1 MDNPK
6 RSNLMIMSHKKPRSI
21 FLGVLALSSLWFG
34 HKLETSDPRPN
45 IIFIMA
51 DDLGYSD
58 IGCYGG
64 EAKTPNLDKL
74 AANGLKLR
82 NFYNAG
88 RCCPTRA
95 SLLTGHYSHAAGMGN
110 MVSFDDQKVS
120 PGPYQGFLDPKV
132 PTIAEHLRQAGYS
145 TYMTGKWHVG
155 ERPEH
160 WPLKRGF
167 DKYFGLISGAS
178 SFFEVLP
185 EKRKRYMV
193 LQDQEYVLPKE
204 GYYATDA
211 FTDKAIE
218 FIQEQ
223 APQSKPFF
231 LYLAYTAP
239 HFPLH
244 AYESDI
250 AKYEALYLQGW
261 DVLRQQR
268 FVKMQALGLLDK
280 RYQLSPKSADIPDW
294 NSISDKKDWARK
306 MAVYA
311 AMIDRM
317 DQNIGKLIQTLEA
330 RKELDNTLIVF
341 LSDNGGTSENVDDRK
356 LGEPGKRIGERGS
369 YGTYDVPW
377 ANVSNTPFK
386 LYKSYMHEGGIISPC
401 ILHWPAKIKPKSGYL
416 NTPGHVIDL
425 LPTSLELAQ
434 VARLSDLP
442 GQSLSHFWTGKKPKT
457 RSLFWEH
464 IGNKALRHGHWK
476 LVKEHGDKDWELY
489 DLSAD
494 PSESVNLAPQASE
507 KVEALKAEYA
517 AWAKKVG
524 VREIPAKQ

>member
-1 MDNPK
+1 
-6 RSNLMIMSHKKPRSI
+6 MIMSHKKTRGI
-21 FLGVLALSSLWFG
+21 FLGLFALSSLWFG
-34 HKLETSDPRPN
+34 YKLETSDPRPN

-95 SLLTGHYSHAAGMGN
+95 SLLTGNYSHAAGMGN
-110 MVSFDDQKVS
+110 MVSFDDQKIS
-120 PGPYQGFLDPKV
+120 PGPYQGFLDPNTL
-132 PTIAEHLRQAGYS
+132 TIAEHLRRAGYH

-155 ERPEH
+155 ERQEH

-218 FIQEQ
+218 FIQGQ

-250 AKYEALYLQGW
+250 AKYESLYLQGW
-261 DVLRQQR
+261 DILRQQR
-268 FVKMQALGLLDK
+268 FAKMQALGLLDK
-280 RYQLSPKSADIPDW
+280 RYQLNPRPVDIPDW
-294 NSISDKKDWARK
+294 SSISDKKSWARK

-356 LGEPGKRIGERGS
+356 LGEAGKKIGERGS
-369 YGTYDVPW
+369 YGTYDAPW
-377 ANVSNTPFK
+377 ANMSNTPFK

-401 ILHWPAKIKPKSGYL
+401 ILHWPAKIKPKLGYL

-425 LPTSLELAQ
+425 LPTALELAQ
-434 VARLSDLP
+434 VSIPKELP
-442 GQSLSHFWTGKKPKT
+442 GQSLSHFWKAKKPKI

-464 IGNKALRHGHWK
+464 IGNKALRHGNWK
-476 LVKEHGDKDWELY
+476 LVKEHGDEDWELY

-494 PSESVNLAPQASE
+494 PSESVNLAPQSSE
-507 KVEALKAEYA
+507 KVEAFKAEYA

-524 VREIPAKQ
+524 VRELPVKK